1 MPPSETITAAADQQV
16 PFRWPPISTAEVCA
30 AFADPIDPPTSQRQY
45 ARQHGIPRSPLGYWL
60 RKPFPDHLDPALVT
74 FFRSPAGLGFLRRL
88 VLALLLVFRHQSPV
102 GLRAIGQFLD
112 STDLSYFVGSSVGV
126 LHAWDGCLQDQLI
139 RFAHDQRQTLAD
151 GMPARDIGVCLD
163 EHFHA
168 GPPCLIGIEPVS
180 NFLLVESYQ
189 PQRDSVTWAAALRA
203 GIDGLPVRVVAITS
217 DRGSALIR
225 CAEEEFHVL
234 HWPELFHLTHD
245 LTGPIGSALSAAVR
259 DAQQHWDEA
268 HDAVERLSAAEA
280 KRPDSIDADT
290 WFETVRVE
298 VKAGLQ
304 LEKSRQQR
312 EEAREA
318 IRDLGRQYHPFDR
331 TTAEPV
337 SAEQVQVRLSA
348 AVDRLA
354 AVVEQAELAESA
366 VQAVRQARDQVV
378 VLAGCQGWFWS
389 QVERRLDELELA
401 ESAEQVV
408 RERLLGS
415 YYWER
420 ASQRES
426 DAQQRDRLARL
437 AERAAAQ
444 AWGAGGELSQLPADK
459 REQVERVCREAV
471 GLFCRSSS
479 CVEGRNG
486 RLALFQHGQTRL
498 TQRRLEALTA
508 VHNYVAE
515 RADGTTAAERFF
527 GQKPIDP
534 FAWLL
539 ERMPDLPGPAAKRP
553 RKTANAPST
562 AA

>member
-1 MPPSETITAAADQQV
+1 MPQSQTTTAAAEPQV
-16 PFRWPPISTAEVCA
+16 PFRWPPITTAEVCG
-30 AFADPIDPPTSQRQY
+30 AFADPLDRPTSQRHY
-45 ARQHGIPRSPLGYWL
+45 ARKHGIPRSTLGYWL
-60 RKPFPDHLDPALVT
+60 RKPFPDHLDPAVVT
-74 FFRSPAGLGFLRRL
+74 FFRSPAGLAFLRRL
-88 VLALLLVFRHQSPV
+88 VLALLLIFRHTSPV

-112 STDLSYFVGSSVGV
+112 CTDLGYFVGSSVGA

-139 RFAHDQRQTLAD
+139 RFAQEQRQALAD
-151 GMPARDIGVCLD
+151 GMPVRDIGVCLD

-180 NFLLVESYQ
+180 NFILVEGYQ

-203 GIDGLPVRVVAITS
+203 GIEGLPVRVVAITS

-225 CAEEEFHVL
+225 CAEEEFRVL

-245 LTGPIGSALSAAVR
+245 LTGPVGSSLSAAVR
-259 DAQQHWDEA
+259 DAQQQWDDA

-280 KRPDSIDADT
+280 KRPDSIDATT

-298 VKAGLQ
+298 VKAGLR
-304 LEKSRQQR
+304 LEKSREQR
-312 EEAREA
+312 EEALEA

-331 TTAEPV
+331 QSAEPV
-337 SAEQVQVRLSA
+337 TAEQVQARLTA

-354 AVVEQAELAESA
+354 TVVSQAELAESA
-366 VQAVRQARDQVV
+366 VQAVQQARDQVV

-426 DAQQRDRLARL
+426 DSQQRDRLTRL

-444 AWGAGGELSQLPADK
+444 AWAAGGELSRLPADQ
-459 REQVERVCREAV
+459 RQQVEQVCREVV

-486 RLALFQHGQTRL
+486 RLSLFQHGQTRL
-498 TQRRLEALTA
+498 SPRRLEALTA
-508 VHNYVAE
+508 VHNYVAQ
-515 RADGTTAAERFF
+515 RGDGTTAAERFF
-527 GQKPIDP
+527 GQKPSDP
-534 FAWLL
+534 FTWLL

-553 RKTANAPST
+553 RKPVKVPST